1 LESNN
6 IIEIISTTIN
16 TIFSNLFSSIDNELY
31 GVIDDIVFI
40 NKDIIT
46 DSHFESILGTNTS
59 EGILLICNALIIGF
73 ILYYGVSLLFS
84 HLTFA
89 ENIRPTAFIFRVIVF
104 SILLNCSPFICE
116 LLIELI
122 SNISLAIR
130 NIGETLFDTTICFA
144 TLLENLNLINNLEG
158 FNLFTFDGLV
168 KALISFGFINL
179 TLSYSLRYIMVKVLI
194 LICPFAILSLS
205 VDKFSW
211 IFKSWI
217 KLFLS
222 SLFLQILVS
231 VILVVTFSLN
241 IKDTLF
247 SALTYLGSIY
257 ALIKANTFIRDF
269 MGGLS
274 TDVNIGISNLKS
286 NS

>member
-1 LESNN
+1 MTSAINN
-6 IIEIISTTIN
+6 I
-16 TIFSNLFSSIDNELY
+16 FSSLSASIDTKIYTIL
-31 GVIDDIVFI
+31 DDLVFL
-40 NKDIIT
+40 NTDIFTGSIH
-46 DSHFESILGTNTS
+46 DILGSNS
-59 EGILLICNALIIGF
+59 SGIILICNSLVSGFLI
-73 ILYYGVSLLFS
+73 YYAISLLFS
-84 HLTFA
+84 FLTFS
-89 ENIRPTAFIFRVIVF
+89 EIQRPSQFIFKMILCLIALNSSQLICYGLVF
-104 SILLNCSPFICE
+104 LASS
-116 LLIELI
+116 
-122 SNISLAIR
+122 ISLSIR
-130 NIGETLFDTTICFA
+130 NIGENLFNSTICFS
-144 TLLENLNLINNLEG
+144 TLLENLNLITTSEG
-158 FNLFTFDGLV
+158 FNLFTFDGLI
-168 KALISFGFINL
+168 KALISFGFISL
-179 TLSYSLRYIMVKVLI
+179 ILSYSLRYIMVKVLI

>member
-1 LESNN
+1 MTSAINN
-6 IIEIISTTIN
+6 I
-16 TIFSNLFSSIDNELY
+16 FSSLSASIDTKIYTIL
-31 GVIDDIVFI
+31 DDLVFL
-40 NKDIIT
+40 NTDIFTGSIH
-46 DSHFESILGTNTS
+46 DILGSNS
-59 EGILLICNALIIGF
+59 SGIILICNSLVSGFLI
-73 ILYYGVSLLFS
+73 YYAISLLFS
-84 HLTFA
+84 YLTFS
-89 ENIRPTAFIFRVIVF
+89 EIQRPSQFIFKMILCLIALNSSQLICYGLVF
-104 SILLNCSPFICE
+104 LASS
-116 LLIELI
+116 
-122 SNISLAIR
+122 ISLSIR
-130 NIGETLFDTTICFA
+130 NIGENLFNSTICFS
-144 TLLENLNLINNLEG
+144 TLLENLNLITTSEG
-158 FNLFTFDGLV
+158 FNLFTFDGLI
-168 KALISFGFINL
+168 KALISFGFISL
-179 TLSYSLRYIMVKVLI
+179 ILSYSLRYIMVKVLI

>member
-1 LESNN
+1 MTSSINN
-6 IIEIISTTIN
+6 IFSSLSSSIN
-16 TIFSNLFSSIDNELY
+16 TKMYTILDDLVFLNTDIFDTSIHD
-31 GVIDDIVFI
+31 
-40 NKDIIT
+40 
-46 DSHFESILGTNTS
+46 ILGSNS
-59 EGILLICNALIIGF
+59 SGIILICNSLVSGFLI
-73 ILYYGVSLLFS
+73 YYAVSLLFS
-84 HLTFA
+84 YLTFSQVQ
-89 ENIRPTAFIFRVIVF
+89 RPSQFIFKIILCLIALNSSQLICYGLVF
-104 SILLNCSPFICE
+104 LTSS
-116 LLIELI
+116 
-122 SNISLAIR
+122 ISLAIR
-130 NIGETLFDTTICFA
+130 NIGENLFNSTICFS
-144 TLLENLNLINNLEG
+144 TLLEKLNLFNTSDG
-158 FNLFTFDGLV
+158 FNLFTFDGLI

-179 TLSYSLRYIMVKVLI
+179 VLSYSLRYIMVKVLI

-231 VILVVTFSLN
+231 VILLVTFSLD
-241 IKDTLF
+241 IKVSLF
-247 SALTYLGSIY
+247 SGLTYLGSIY